1 MKPLRGLWRDTWW
14 LWVAFAGFIVV
25 MAATV
30 GFYFLLLLPTLPVT
44 FVYFAYARYDAEGN
58 EKPDIE

>member
-1 MKPLRGLWRDTWW
+1 M
-14 LWVAFAGFIVV
+14 WVAFAGFIVV

-30 GFYFLLLLPTLPVT
+30 GFYFLLLMPTLPVT
-44 FVYFAYARYDAEGN
+44 FAYFAYARYDAEGN